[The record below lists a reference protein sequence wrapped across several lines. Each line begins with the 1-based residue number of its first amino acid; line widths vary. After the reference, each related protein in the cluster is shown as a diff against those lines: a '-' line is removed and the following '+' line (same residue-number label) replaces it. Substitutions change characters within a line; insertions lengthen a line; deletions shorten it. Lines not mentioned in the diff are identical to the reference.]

1 MATNMLKKLLHIS
14 NILGCLTLLFAVSSC
29 SNDNEP
35 DVSYNKQA
43 VTFKITTTDQA
54 VTRSPGED
62 DLNENRLISVDYYFF
77 ADNADASKLKLHKT
91 ESGFDDV
98 NFHEC
103 QLRLKDEELTKLF
116 GSELTTGKTCYVYVV
131 ANMDAATRT
140 AIDNMNNTNLNSV
153 KTQSFQTKDISKNE
167 AQKSFVM
174 YGGGTVT
181 LNVDGTKK
189 TITGPDIR
197 VERDAAKI
205 DLFVTKVQNVL
216 LIDAEGN
223 VIKTND
229 AGEQID
235 EEGNVVPV
243 ADRTPVAEK
252 WTSLPNQMLVMFYNG
267 VNKSNIHSQ
276 INDGYHYL
284 PTNDDKNVSNPDRCY
299 FSLTG
304 SNGGARE
311 LIKNEDTGNWEHAI
325 PFYSYLSDWRE
336 NSGNKDY
343 ASYMILVL
351 PWQQIDPSKGS
362 NIGAPRATYYQ
373 IQTSTTDTYYENRY
387 YQINIQ
393 IGILGSFEIP
403 EPVKVTAQYMVVP
416 WGDVDIPGS
425 LREGRYLILETNK
438 YTVNN
443 QPSGSIPFVTSHK
456 ITQAYVTNVNYL
468 VLRSFREENIP
479 NTSDTDGTLT
489 VNTYR
494 EYTSGNNGEGSQ
506 TIRNLQETFTVT
518 TTNNILTL
526 SHDIKPNQYTRYE
539 VTVKI
544 VNEAGLSEEA
554 VFTIY
559 PAIYTNKQNGGNSFI
574 NGYFG
579 NVSSPVGGTWVL
591 NRDGSYRVRQNR
603 GGTAEAGDAN
613 SPYHIW
619 AGGAYNYD
627 GNNYDTEANTY
638 GSLITGT
645 PGLSTTFTRITVTSF
660 TEDDEKFSIR
670 DERQNRTENYTY
682 KIADPRVASRWT
694 SNDLMPFVVTGSSS
708 YDASYTTQ
716 PWTGNYDAGKIK
728 VGTAERD
735 SIAPEFLVTSAWGRC
750 NPNSISFEQAQ
761 KRCATYQEAGYPA
774 GRWRLPT
781 VAEISYIYTLQELD
795 VINDL
800 FNPTHTGGYWSS
812 EGHPMRYQNGY
823 PSLRTDY
830 SQTSTDPV
838 RCVYDLWYWGEEQQ
852 TQNEYHAMP
861 TKNNN

>member
-54 VTRSPGED
+54 VTRSPGEV

-77 ADNADASKLKLHKT
+77 ADNADASILKLHKT

-235 EEGNVVPV
+235 EEGNVVPE

-311 LIKNEDTGNWEHAI
+311 LIKNENTGNWEHAI

-387 YQINIQ
+387 YQIEIE

-403 EPVKVTAQYMVVP
+403 EPVEVTAQYMVVP

-443 QPSGSIPFVTSHK
+443 QPSGSIPYISSHK
-456 ITQAYVTNVNYL
+456 ITQAYVTRVEWLALKTFASQN
-468 VLRSFREENIP
+468 RT
-479 NTSDTDGTLT
+479 NTNDTDGSLT
-489 VNTYR
+489 VNTYVND
-494 EYTSGNNGEGSQ
+494 EKFDVSYADNK
-506 TIRNLQETFTVT
+506 
-518 TTNNILTL
+518 LTL
-526 SHDIKPNQYTRYE
+526 THAISSDQYTRYN
-539 VTVKI
+539 VTVRI
-544 VNEAGLSEEA
+544 VNDAGLSEDA

-559 PAIYTNKQNGGNSFI
+559 PAIYVDNQEGGNSFV

-579 NVSSPVGGTWVL
+579 NVTPLPPHRYNGTWRA
-591 NRDGSYRVRQNR
+591 NEDNHYRVRDNR
-603 GGTAEAGDAN
+603 GGTSTAGD
-613 SPYHIW
+613 SRDPYYIW
-619 AGGAYNYD
+619 AGGAYNY
-627 GNNYDTEANTY
+627 GGYSSATNTY
-638 GSLITGT
+638 GSLITGQ
-645 PGLSTTFTRITVTSF
+645 PGLNTTMTRITVTSF
-660 TEDDEKFSIR
+660 TEDDEKFTIYNITR
-670 DERQNRTENYTY
+670 ENNNEPAAWNEETYTY
-682 KIADPRVASRWT
+682 KITDPRVSPSPGWT
-694 SNDLMPFVVTGSSS
+694 SNSLHPFVETASSQ
-708 YDASYTTQ
+708 YNAAYTTQ
-716 PWTGNYDAGKIK
+716 AWSGDYDARKIM

-735 SIAPEFLVTSAWGRC
+735 RIAPEFLVTSAWGRC
-750 NPNSISFEQAQ
+750 NPNSITFEQAQ

-781 VAEISYIYTLQELD
+781 IAEISYIHTLQDLG
-795 VINDL
+795 VINNL
-800 FNPTHTGGYWSS
+800 FNPTHEAGYWSS
-812 EGHPMRYQNGY
+812 AGY
-823 PSLRTDY
+823 AVRSYDPTGNARRPAIRTTYTGD
-830 SQTSTDPV
+830 DPV
-838 RCVYDLWYWGEEQQ
+838 RCVYDLWYWGEDPV
-852 TQNEYHAMP
+852 TPTNEYHAMP
-861 TKNNN
+861 TKE

>member
-77 ADNADASKLKLHKT
+77 ADNADASILKLHKT

-98 NFHEC
+98 NTHEC
-103 QLRLKDEELTKLF
+103 QLRLKDEELTTLF
-116 GSELTTGKTCYVYVV
+116 GELTSGKTCYVYVV
-131 ANMDAATRT
+131 ANMDEATRE
-140 AIDNMNNTNLNSV
+140 AIDGMENTYLNSV
-153 KTQSFQTKDISKNE
+153 KTQSFQTKDISNKKDE
-167 AQKSFVM
+167 DGKLIPQESFVM

-181 LNVDGTKK
+181 LTVDGTKK

-235 EEGNVVPV
+235 EEGNVVPE

-267 VNKSNIHSQ
+267 VNKSYIHSQ

-284 PTNDDKNVSNPDRCY
+284 PTNDDKNVDNPDRCY

-311 LIKNEDTGNWEHAI
+311 LIKNNKTGNWEHAI

-351 PWQQIDPSKGS
+351 PWQQVNPKTGD
-362 NIGAPRATYYQ
+362 NIGNPRATYYQ
-373 IQTSTTDTYYENRY
+373 IQTSTADTYYENRY

-403 EPVKVTAQYMVVP
+403 EPVEVTAQYMVVP
-416 WGDVDIPGS
+416 WGNVDIPGS

-438 YTVNN
+438 YTMNN
-443 QPSGSIPFVTSHK
+443 INSASIPYISSHSIRSVTVENVKYLSLQTFQSTNATHNQNG
-456 ITQAYVTNVNYL
+456 TWTTYV
-468 VLRSFREENIP
+468 
-479 NTSDTDGTLT
+479 
-489 VNTYR
+489 
-494 EYTSGNNGEGSQ
+494 GN
-506 TIRNLQETFTVT
+506 ETFTVNAD
-518 TTNNILTL
+518 NNLLTL
-526 SHDIKPNQYTRYE
+526 NHTISEDQYTRYN

-544 VNEAGLSEEA
+544 VNEAGLEDTA
-554 VFTIY
+554 DFTIY
-559 PAIYTNKQNGGNSFI
+559 PAIYADRIDGGDAFI
-574 NGYFG
+574 NGRFG
-579 NVSSPVGGTWVL
+579 HVVNPVGGPWRLNDENNNNDPNSYRWVNTTGNAYTIDSYDGQRPNETNNQPRRGNTTAIL
-591 NRDGSYRVRQNR
+591 NSYYGTLIHVTPDRVSTGNALNQRSLTRVTISSFSASYNSYVLNGETYYYKITDPRVKWDTNRDGTLEPYIV
-603 GGTAEAGDAN
+603 TAESRYNNATTNNNQTGNN
-613 SPYHIW
+613 SPMRYIVTKEW
-619 AGGAYNYD
+619 NPYPMV
-627 GNNYDTEANTY
+627 
-638 GSLITGT
+638 GSG
-645 PGLSTTFTRITVTSF
+645 
-660 TEDDEKFSIR
+660 D
-670 DERQNRTENYTY
+670 RT
-682 KIADPRVASRWT
+682 
-694 SNDLMPFVVTGSSS
+694 
-708 YDASYTTQ
+708 
-716 PWTGNYDAGKIK
+716 
-728 VGTAERD
+728 
-735 SIAPEFLVTSAWGRC
+735 SIAPDIIVSSAFGRT
-750 NPNSISFEQAQ
+750 NPYPTYFEQAK

-781 VAEISYIYTLQELD
+781 EAELAYMIKLQGEGVIPTLFNTSSQYWASSGRIFRPNANGTATLQ
-795 VINDL
+795 N
-800 FNPTHTGGYWSS
+800 
-812 EGHPMRYQNGY
+812 
-823 PSLRTDY
+823 
-830 SQTSTDPV
+830 STYGPC
-838 RCVYDLWYWGEEQQ
+838 RCVYDVWYWGEPDLENYPA
-852 TQNEYHAMP
+852 NEYHAMP
-861 TKNNN
+861 TK